1 MTPYQNALQQVKGAA
16 ELMSLDRAV
25 LDNLQQP
32 YNIMEADLEVQMDD
46 GSSRKFPAY
55 RVQYNND
62 RGPFK
67 GGIRFH
73 PAADLDEVKA
83 LALLMAIKCA
93 VANIP
98 LGGGKGGVTV
108 DPKQLSVTELERLS
122 RAYMQAFYKILGPD
136 KDIPA
141 PDVYTTPQ
149 IMAWMA
155 DEYSKL
161 VGKPTPG
168 VVTGKPIEAGGSEGR
183 DIATAQGGFY
193 VLQSLSVKVSW
204 GDKLTVAIQGF
215 GNAGSVVAD
224 LLFKAGHKVVAVSDS
239 KGAIYNPDGLDIVK
253 VAEHKKQ
260 NGSVLDF
267 PGSKN
272 ISDQEILGLEL
283 DILILAALDN
293 AITIN
298 NVNNVKAKAIM
309 ELANGPISPEADA
322 ILAQKNVVIVPD
334 VLANSGGVIVSYLE
348 WQQNLKNE
356 HWDKEKVLGTM
367 KDIIVKAFEE
377 IYQLSEDKKITLR
390 QSAFIKALERIAGA
404 KK

>member
-73 PAADLDEVKA
+73 PAADLDQLNA

-161 VGKPTPG
+161 VGKP
-168 VVTGKPIEAGGSEGR
+168 
-183 DIATAQGGFY
+183 
-193 VLQSLSVKVSW
+193 SLSMTL
-204 GDKLTVAIQGF
+204 LT
-215 GNAGSVVAD
+215 
-224 LLFKAGHKVVAVSDS
+224 
-239 KGAIYNPDGLDIVK
+239 
-253 VAEHKKQ
+253 
-260 NGSVLDF
+260 
-267 PGSKN
+267 
-272 ISDQEILGLEL
+272 
-283 DILILAALDN
+283 LIFEP
-293 AITIN
+293 T
-298 NVNNVKAKAIM
+298 
-309 ELANGPISPEADA
+309 
-322 ILAQKNVVIVPD
+322 
-334 VLANSGGVIVSYLE
+334 
-348 WQQNLKNE
+348 LK
-356 HWDKEKVLGTM
+356 
-367 KDIIVKAFEE
+367 
-377 IYQLSEDKKITLR
+377 
-390 QSAFIKALERIAGA
+390 
-404 KK
+404 